1 MNSMENMDTD
11 VRGVKKT
18 SAEGQ
23 TLNDLIQLNSSTI
36 QLFKS
41 VQILKLASKL
51 GVLLTACVLFSIPVI
66 YYNYTPS
73 TFHFVIVGR

>member
-23 TLNDLIQLNSSTI
+23 TLNDLKI

>member
-23 TLNDLIQLNSSTI
+23 TLNDLKI

-41 VQILKLASKL
+41 VQILKLTSKL

>member
-1 MNSMENMDTD
+1 MENMDTD

-23 TLNDLIQLNSSTI
+23 TLNDLKI